1 MGFFVEA
8 SLFHQH
14 QLEMDDFDG
23 FDSEAFEQEMFPNMT
38 EMLNH
43 SSLNG
48 FSDEVPYKLNNDL
61 ID

>member
-1 MGFFVEA
+1 
-8 SLFHQH
+8 
-14 QLEMDDFDG
+14 MDDFDG

-61 ID
+61 IQFLND